1 MHDTRPGKV
10 RGFFIAYTISVMK
23 YVCKICG
30 KSVGALGLALDSS
43 DNIPEVTKP
52 VYFCSSRC
60 ANIFFGRIRAERTKK
75 KKKACKEHLLKNPER
90 KATNDDIAVIFQ
102 TLTKAQKDEM
112 LLHMMG
118 ICYARSD
125 KTVKGILQ
133 VIDGLKDDRKEQRKF
148 DVSDRP

>member
-1 MHDTRPGKV
+1 MHDTCPGKV

-30 KSVGALGLALDSS
+30 KSVGALGLVLDSS
-43 DNIPEVTKP
+43 DNIPEVTKT
-52 VYFCSSRC
+52 VCFCSSRC
-60 ANIFFGRIRAERTKK
+60 ANIFLGRIRAERTKK
-75 KKKACKEHLLKNPER
+75 KKTAYKEQLLKNPER
-90 KATNDDIAVIFQ
+90 KASNDDLVAILR
-102 TLTKAQKDEM
+102 TLTKEQKDEM
-112 LLHMMG
+112 ILHMMG

-133 VIDGLKDDRKEQRKF
+133 VIDSLKDDRKEQRKF